1 MSEEKYSRRPA
12 IDSSVAEILDSM
24 QRKMATSQL
33 PKKKR
38 EQVVKERAKIE
49 ARRDQRVTYDL
60 PHLLKEKIRDMAEEH
75 NLPASQLATLALI
88 RFLEDMD
95 HGKIDL
101 ESMKVASRSPRYDWN
116 LKLSSPNIF
125 IEDIRNKR

>member
-1 MSEEKYSRRPA
+1 MSDDKYARRPA

-33 PKKKR
+33 PRRKR
-38 EQVVKERAKIE
+38 EQVAKERAKIE

-60 PHLLKEKIRDMAEEH
+60 PRLLKEKIRVMAEEH
-75 NLPASQLATLALI
+75 NLPASQLATLALV
-88 RFLEDMD
+88 RFLDDMER
-95 HGKIDL
+95 GKIDL

-116 LKLSSPNIF
+116 LKISSPYIY
-125 IEDIRNKR
+125 IEDIRDKR